1 MYVLNYEI
9 FFKDIYRFSTW
20 FKKKINK
27 SEFYDEVVI
36 LGALQHVFFKK
47 KKNILKL
54 CKIS

>member
-1 MYVLNYEI
+1 M
-9 FFKDIYRFSTW
+9 RFSLKTSTGSVPGL
-20 FKKKINK
+20 KKKINK